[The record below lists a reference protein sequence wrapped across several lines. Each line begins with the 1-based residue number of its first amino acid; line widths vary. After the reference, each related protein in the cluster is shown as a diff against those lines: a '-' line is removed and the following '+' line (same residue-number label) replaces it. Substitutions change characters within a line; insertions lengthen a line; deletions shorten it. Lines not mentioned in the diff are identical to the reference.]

1 LKREGHSQLL
11 GVRALVLALTEA
23 IYSVS
28 DLEPVGGIIV
38 GNART
43 ELGTA
48 GAVARHHEP
57 FPAFE
62 HVYLLTYV
70 QLADAKAA
78 VFLAMAT
85 SAIAYLA
92 ARYGLMWLKFTD
104 TSLHIALLAL
114 TSALLAIS
122 AAHALAVIVPRLP
135 ETKASVIYFQAIAHS
150 SNQQYVNDVLA
161 RKYPLLHRS
170 LAIGILGYVA
180 FIATVILL

>member
-1 LKREGHSQLL
+1 ML

-78 VFLAMAT
+78 VFLAMA

-92 ARYGLMWLKFTD
+92 ARYG
-104 TSLHIALLAL
+104 
-114 TSALLAIS
+114 
-122 AAHALAVIVPRLP
+122 R
-135 ETKASVIYFQAIAHS
+135 
-150 SNQQYVNDVLA
+150 
-161 RKYPLLHRS
+161 PLR
-170 LAIGILGYVA
+170 
-180 FIATVILL
+180 